1 MSKQSSTSGKRQQ
14 EILAAALQAIGERGL
29 NNTTIT
35 HIREQSGASTGS
47 IYHHFGNRE
56 GIMAALYKT
65 CLSDCFTAMENA
77 LIQEDD
83 TEIGI
88 KTIVNTYLT
97 WVEGHP
103 EKASFV
109 YDASQGQLLRA
120 YVHEIMTF
128 KSQLYQGIFAWIQPR
143 IAAGQLI
150 ALPPWAYDAIIMGPA
165 HEFARRWLGGL
176 REMEMAQAKKVIA
189 NAVWRAVRPE

>member
-1 MSKQSSTSGKRQQ
+1 MSKRSSTSGKRQQ
-14 EILAAALQAIGERGL
+14 DILAATLQVIGKQGL

-35 HIREQSGASTGS
+35 HIREQSGASIGS
-47 IYHHFGNRE
+47 IYHHFANRE
-56 GIMAALYKT
+56 GVMAALYKE

-77 LIQEDD
+77 LVQQDD

-88 KTIVNTYLT
+88 KAIVETYLS
-97 WVEGHP
+97 WVEDDP

-120 YVHEIMTF
+120 HVDDIMAF
-128 KSQLYQGIFAWIQPR
+128 KSQLYQGIFDWIQPR

-176 REMEMAQAKKVIA
+176 REMEMAQAKVVIA